1 MDPKYLIY
9 FLLGGA
15 ITSAV
20 TYLANNSRGLFAA
33 FIGTLPIISI
43 ITFVIIYFNTGQH
56 AVLSFARGLIVMIF
70 PWMAFI
76 LSIIYFTPKLNFTY
90 ALLIGLSL
98 QLILAFLIM
107 YKFDRLHL

>member
-15 ITSAV
+15 ITSGV
-20 TYLANNSRGLFAA
+20 TYFANNSKGLFAA

-43 ITFVIIYFNTGQH
+43 LTFVIIYFNTGQY
-56 AVLSFARGLIVMIF
+56 AVLSFAKGLIVMIF
-70 PWMAFI
+70 PWMVFV
-76 LSIIYFTPKLNFTY
+76 LSIIYFTPKLNFLY

-107 YKFDRLHL
+107 LKSDRLPI